1 MVART
6 QTHLSGEL
14 KVAAGVPA
22 ASGLLGYYPRFAGMA
37 PALHAK
43 LAELTGPR
51 WVDLLFH
58 LPTRVLD
65 RSASLSIAQ
74 APLGE
79 VATMIVSVVRRPPLP
94 PRHIKRP
101 LAIELTDGSGSLR
114 AIFFNP
120 GSWLERAFPV
130 GQVVII
136 SGKVESDNKGKKII
150 HPDVWAA
157 GNDGE
162 KKLGNVARIWPL
174 YPLTAGLGQ
183 GWLSRAIATGLEY
196 ARENPLPEW
205 LPKALLDERGWP
217 LFREALVQVHQP
229 QTEAE
234 VAPGHPARQRLALD
248 ELFATQLALA
258 HARATT
264 RSLRGLAHGS
274 HHALRDKLLAR
285 LPFKL
290 TAGQQVALAEIG
302 ADLEAPRPMLRLLQG
317 DVGSGKTLVALLA
330 LLKVIENGH
339 QGVLMAPTEI
349 LARQLFANAQ
359 KYLQPLGLTV
369 ALLVGSMSKA
379 QKTKLK
385 QHVREG
391 FVNLLVG
398 THALTEDDVVFDKL
412 GLAVI
417 DEQHRFGVR
426 QRVALSTNQ
435 PLPPDVLLMTATP
448 IPRTLALT
456 VFGDMDI
463 SSLRDKPPGRV
474 PISTVALPA
483 ERVVEVAQRL
493 QSIVQGGQQAYW
505 VCPLVEEDEETTLTA
520 AIARKDWLCSQ
531 LPKAKIGLLHGK
543 MKAADKAQ
551 VMADFVAGSVDI
563 LVSTTVIEVGVDVPN
578 ASVMVIEHAERFGL
592 AQLHQLRGRVGR
604 GQAASHC
611 LLVYA
616 SPLTEYAKQRI
627 SALRESEDGFL
638 LAEKDLELRGPGEV
652 LGTRQAGEVRT
663 RLVDLHHHQHLIP
676 VARELAEKAL
686 TRALNAAQRNALAVL
701 LRVFGK
707 DTAAEW
713 LRG

>member
-1 MVART
+1 
-6 QTHLSGEL
+6 
-14 KVAAGVPA
+14 
-22 ASGLLGYYPRFAGMA
+22 
-37 PALHAK
+37 
-43 LAELTGPR
+43 
-51 WVDLLFH
+51 
-58 LPTRVLD
+58 
-65 RSASLSIAQ
+65 
-74 APLGE
+74 
-79 VATMIVSVVRRPPLP
+79 
-94 PRHIKRP
+94 
-101 LAIELTDGSGSLR
+101 
-114 AIFFNP
+114 
-120 GSWLERAFPV
+120 
-130 GQVVII
+130 
-136 SGKVESDNKGKKII
+136 
-150 HPDVWAA
+150 
-157 GNDGE
+157 
-162 KKLGNVARIWPL
+162 
-174 YPLTAGLGQ
+174 
-183 GWLSRAIATGLEY
+183 
-196 ARENPLPEW
+196 
-205 LPKALLDERGWP
+205 
-217 LFREALVQVHQP
+217 
-229 QTEAE
+229 
-234 VAPGHPARQRLALD
+234 
-248 ELFATQLALA
+248 
-258 HARATT
+258 
-264 RSLRGLAHGS
+264 
-274 HHALRDKLLAR
+274 
-285 LPFKL
+285 
-290 TAGQQVALAEIG
+290 AGQQVALAEIG